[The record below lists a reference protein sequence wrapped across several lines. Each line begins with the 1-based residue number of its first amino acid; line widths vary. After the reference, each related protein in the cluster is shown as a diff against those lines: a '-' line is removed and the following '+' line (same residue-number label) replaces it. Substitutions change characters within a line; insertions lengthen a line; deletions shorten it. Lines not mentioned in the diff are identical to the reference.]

1 MLIIG
6 FTIGINPMSE
16 YATPNDMQIT
26 MMVVESSASNNESV
40 NE

>member
-26 MMVVESSASNNESV
+26 MMVESSASNNESV